1 MNRRRSEIFRPP
13 FLRGNMVYIRNFT
26 EEDIPALQEE
36 RYADMTYSELKKLIS
51 DWNTKKY
58 NGAYFE
64 MFAICS
70 DGIATGTVSLYQHTE
85 NTVSVGTEVFE
96 KYRKKGLGTEGT
108 RLCILKAKEQEYKYV
123 SARLR
128 TDNTAS
134 LSIVTKLGFSKTGQT
149 VNQKGYPV
157 YNFILEL

>member
-1 MNRRRSEIFRPP
+1 MI
-13 FLRGNMVYIRNFT
+13 YIRNFT
-26 EEDIPALQEE
+26 KDDIPALQKEK
-36 RYADMTYSELKKLIS
+36 YVNMTYSELEKLIS

-58 NGAYFE
+58 NGVYFE

-70 DGIATGTVSLYQHTE
+70 DSIAAGMVSLYQHTE

-96 KYRKKGLGTEGT
+96 RFRRQGIGTEGT
-108 RLCILKAKEQEYKYV
+108 RLCILKAKEMGYKYV
-123 SARLR
+123 SAQVK

-134 LSIVTKLGFSKTGQT
+134 LSMANNLGFSKIGQT
-149 VNQKGYPV
+149 VNRKGNRV